1 MVKKCSLLTALIVIL
16 VGCVGTGEK
25 VIYSKGRNTLS
36 GSLCKPQ
43 GAGPFPVVVYNHGG
57 GGPIIGGAPEET
69 CTALAEAGF
78 VGFSPI
84 RRLSR
89 SLYGHL
95 DDVNNAVDY
104 VKSLPYVQ
112 PSRIGIIGFS
122 RGAML
127 TYQAAVQRQDL
138 RAIVIMASAVHP
150 SMDLSQAGTISAPVL
165 VLVSENDTGS
175 RRTHGRNTLNATK
188 QLFRALK
195 AADKDAT
202 LIIYPPYSD
211 DGHTLFFSVGSYWKD
226 VVKFLSSHV

>member
-1 MVKKCSLLTALIVIL
+1 MV
-16 VGCVGTGEK
+16 
-25 VIYSKGRNTLS
+25 
-36 GSLCKPQ
+36 
-43 GAGPFPVVVYNHGG
+43 
-57 GGPIIGGAPEET
+57 
-69 CTALAEAGF
+69 
-78 VGFSPI
+78 FSPI
-84 RRLSR
+84 RRLTR
-89 SLYGHL
+89 PFHGHV

-150 SMDLSQAGTISAPVL
+150 SMDLSQAGAISAPVL

>member
-25 VIYSKGRNTLS
+25 VIFSKGRNTLS

-43 GAGPFPVVVYNHGG
+43 GTGPFPVVVYNHGG
-57 GGPIIGGAPEET
+57 AGPIIGGAPEET

-84 RRLSR
+84 RRLTR

-95 DDVNNAVDY
+95 DDVNNAVDH

-150 SMDLSQAGTISAPVL
+150 SMDLSQAGAISAPVL

-188 QLFRALK
+188 QLFQALK

-226 VVKFLSSHV
+226 VVKFLSSHM